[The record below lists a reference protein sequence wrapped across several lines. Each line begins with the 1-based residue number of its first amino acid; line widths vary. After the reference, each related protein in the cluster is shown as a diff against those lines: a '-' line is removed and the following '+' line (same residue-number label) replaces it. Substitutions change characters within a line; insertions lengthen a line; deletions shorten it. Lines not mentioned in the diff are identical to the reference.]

1 METIFNFLMEHGYKV
16 AIIFGVIWIALEIA
30 DYIRKK
36 KRKAEQEKVSEIIPE
51 ILLQNR
57 LKREEYA
64 RKAYE
69 MGEDCDNE

>member
-1 METIFNFLMEHGYKV
+1 METIFNFLMEHGYTV

-36 KRKAEQEKVSEIIPE
+36 KRKAEINNTFDELVAETNAEID
-51 ILLQNR
+51 LQ
-57 LKREEYA
+57 

>member
-1 METIFNFLMEHGYKV
+1 METIFNFLMEHGYTV
-16 AIIFGVIWIALEIA
+16 AAIAGVIWIALEIA

-36 KRKAEQEKVSEIIPE
+36 KRKAEINKALDNLSAETSAEFD
-51 ILLQNR
+51 LQ
-57 LKREEYA
+57 